1 MTYYMMR
8 RGAAALA
15 LVAASLPGH
24 AAEPTKPVHPMAL
37 FDQCEK
43 PVWPRESLRFEQQG
57 TVTLAFLVDEAGKV
71 RESKIAESSGFPLL
85 DAAARDGIAKCPFAP
100 AQQDSKP
107 VTAWARMQYVW
118 MLDPEQP
125 AIEAERAYAAGSAA
139 DKAAVAVAAEGGVP
153 QALELLTRAAVRG
166 NPAAQL
172 WMGARY
178 EGGKGVP
185 RGYDAAVVWYRK
197 AAVAGDN
204 TAREGLAR
212 LYEQGLG
219 VPQDKAAALALR
231 RTGTSLA
238 K

>member
-1 MTYYMMR
+1 MT
-8 RGAAALA
+8 
-15 LVAASLPGH
+15 
-24 AAEPTKPVHPMAL
+24 
-37 FDQCEK
+37 
-43 PVWPRESLRFEQQG
+43 
-57 TVTLAFLVDEAGKV
+57 
-71 RESKIAESSGFPLL
+71 
-85 DAAARDGIAKCPFAP
+85 
-100 AQQDSKP
+100 
-107 VTAWARMQYVW
+107 MQYVW
-118 MLDPEQP
+118 MQEPEQP
-125 AIEAERAYAAGSAA
+125 AVEAERAFAAASAA
-139 DKAAVAVAAEGGVP
+139 DKAAMAAAAEGGVP

-185 RGYDAAVVWYRK
+185 RDYEAAVVWYRK
-197 AAVAGDN
+197 AAAAGDN

-231 RTGTSLA
+231 RTGTSQA